1 MKQKI
6 QGQGEPYKSP
16 AYFMGAK
23 NKKETLLRWEKLWIS
38 FSRLWWDIPYYSSIN
53 KNSTRWLVN
62 NGQVKFDSD
71 TWF

>member
-1 MKQKI
+1 MREALNQFLKTFQDLVLALI
-6 QGQGEPYKSP
+6 
-16 AYFMGAK
+16 
-23 NKKETLLRWEKLWIS
+23 
-38 FSRLWWDIPYYSSIN
+38 LWWDIPYYSGIN